1 MATNTTYNPEKVSD
15 FQKSKLN
22 FTGRSI
28 SGTANENETVDAD
41 YTFTDDTLMNGGVL
55 IVKEAKITD
64 KVSLQ
69 VVHPVCGVVN
79 EFVTEYR
86 LAEDQ
91 QVQFKLDLPYPAK
104 LVAGLTIRCKYE
116 ASEDKGQRIFA
127 LNLLLHNVLE

>member
-1 MATNTTYNPEKVSD
+1 MPINTIYNPEKVSD

-22 FTGRSI
+22 FAGRSI
-28 SGTANENETVDAD
+28 TGTVNENETINAD
-41 YTFTDDTLMNGGVL
+41 YTFIDDTLMNGGVL

-69 VVHPVCGVVN
+69 VVHPTYGVVN

-104 LVAGLTIRCKYE
+104 LVAGLTIRCKYV
-116 ASEDKGQRIFA
+116 ASEEKGQRIFA
-127 LNLLLHNVLE
+127 LNLLLHKVLE

>member
-15 FQKSKLN
+15 FEKSKLN
-22 FTGRSI
+22 FAGRSVT
-28 SGTANENETVDAD
+28 GTVNENETVNAD
-41 YTFTDDTLMNGGVL
+41 YTFTDDTLMTGGVL

-69 VVHPVCGVVN
+69 VVHPIYGVLN

-104 LVAGLTIRCKYE
+104 LLAGLIVRCKYV
-116 ASEDKGQRIFA
+116 ASEEKGTRIFA
-127 LNLLLHNVLE
+127 LNLLLHKVLI

>member
-1 MATNTTYNPEKVSD
+1 MPINTTYNPEKVSD
-15 FQKSKLN
+15 FQKSKLT
-22 FTGRSI
+22 FAGRSLTGI
-28 SGTANENETVDAD
+28 VNENETVNAD
-41 YTFTDDTLMNGGVL
+41 YTLSDDTLITGGVL

-69 VVHPVCGVVN
+69 VVHPILGVVN

-104 LVAGLTIRCKYE
+104 LVAGLAIRCKYE
-116 ASEDKGQRIFA
+116 ASDENGTRTFA
-127 LNLLLHNVLE
+127 LNLLLHKVLV